1 MTNQLKPKLIG
12 NPSETA
18 NVVVSEPQI
27 TIDSP
32 KRFIN
37 RELSWLAF
45 NQRVVEEAMNIS
57 HPIYARLR
65 FLSISATNL
74 EEFYMVRVAGLKG
87 QLRAQ
92 VQSVSQD
99 GLSVKQ
105 QLDAIYHDAAKLI
118 ELQQICWKELQK
130 LLPKADVD
138 LLNSEQLGEDDNA
151 WLEDYFANDIL
162 PVLTPIAVDP
172 SHPFPFIRNLGYS
185 IAMQLYDDELER
197 TLIGL
202 VVIPTQLDGYIRLPD
217 HDDRRGRFI
226 HIFDLL
232 IHFRAKLFPDF
243 KMLGFGYFQVIRD
256 SELGVDE
263 EAEDLVSLFEN
274 ALKRRQRGMVIRLTV
289 NDLMPEYLL
298 EFLKDEFNVS
308 DEDTFR
314 LKGVIGLTAVSQLIG
329 SKPKHD
335 FPPFNPR
342 FPERIREHD
351 DDCFSAIKEKDFV
364 IHHPFESFDVVVQF
378 LRQAAK
384 DPKVVAI
391 KQTLYRTSK
400 NSPII
405 NALREAAENGKS
417 VTAMVELKARFDE
430 AANIRWARDLERSG
444 VQVVYGF
451 IDLKTH
457 AKVSLVTRREGHELH
472 TYVHLGTGNYHP
484 ITAKIYTDLSFFTAD
499 PVLCKDAG
507 ILFNYMTSYTKP
519 SSMKKLIAA
528 PFNMRKTIIE
538 LIENEIKLANNDQPA
553 SIWFKVNSLVDP
565 KIIDKLY
572 EASAR
577 GVKIKLV
584 VRGICCLRPGIPG
597 LSANIEVKSIIGRF
611 LEHSRIY
618 CFGNGKNMP
627 SDEAL
632 VYISSADLMPRNLD
646 RRVETMVP
654 IENQTVHRQ
663 ILEQIMVANMK
674 DNCQSWILDSDGKY
688 KRYIRPGPKVSA
700 HDYFINNPSL
710 SGRGKALRK

>member
-1 MTNQLKPKLIG
+1 MISSTQKLTPMIG
-12 NPSETA
+12 DTQPI
-18 NVVVSEPQI
+18 I
-27 TIDSP
+27 TLDSP

-45 NQRVVEEAMNIS
+45 NQRVVSEAMNKA

-87 QLRAQ
+87 QFRAQ
-92 VQSVSQD
+92 VQSISQD

-118 ELQQICWKELQK
+118 ETQQTSWKELQK
-130 LLPKADVD
+130 LLPEAGIH
-138 LLNSEQLGEDDNA
+138 LLKIEQLGETDNA
-151 WLEDYFANDIL
+151 WVKEYFTNEIL
-162 PVLTPIAVDP
+162 PVLTPIAIDP

-185 IAMQLYDDELER
+185 IAMQLYDPDMQR
-197 TLIGL
+197 SLIGL
-202 VVIPTQLDGYIRLPD
+202 VVIPAQLDGYIRLPD
-217 HDDRRGRFI
+217 HKEKQGRFI
-226 HIFDLL
+226 HISDLL
-232 IHFRAKLFPDF
+232 IYFRDMLFPDF
-243 KMLGFGYFQVIRD
+243 KMQGFGYFQVIRD

-289 NDLMPEYLL
+289 NASMPDSLL
-298 EFLKDEFNVS
+298 DFLKDEFSVS

-329 SKPKHD
+329 NRPKYD

-342 FPERIREHD
+342 FPERIREHE

-364 IHHPFESFDVVVQF
+364 VHHPFESFDVVVQF

-400 NSPII
+400 DSPII
-405 NALREAAENGKS
+405 KALREAAENGKS

-472 TYVHLGTGNYHP
+472 SYVHLGTGNYHP

-499 PVLCKDAG
+499 QTLCKDAG

-519 SSMKKLIAA
+519 SSMQKLIAA
-528 PFNMRKTIIE
+528 PFNMRRTIIE
-538 LIENEIKLANNDQPA
+538 LIDKEIELAKKGEHA
-553 SIWFKVNSLVDP
+553 CIWFKVNSLVDA
-565 KIIDKLY
+565 KVIDKLY
-572 EASAR
+572 QASNC

-597 LSANIEVKSIIGRF
+597 LSENIQVKSIIGRF

-618 CFGNGKNMP
+618 CFGNGKKMP

-632 VYISSADLMPRNLD
+632 VFISSADLMPRNLD

-654 IENQTVHRQ
+654 IENKTVHRQ

-674 DNCQSWILDSDGKY
+674 DNSQSWLLNKNGSY
-688 KRYIRPGPKVSA
+688 NRYVRPGPKVSA
-700 HDYFINNPSL
+700 HEYFINNPSL

>member
-1 MTNQLKPKLIG
+1 MNLTPATV
-12 NPSETA
+12 PASDPE
-18 NVVVSEPQI
+18 EQI
-27 TIDSP
+27 SLNSP
-32 KRFIN
+32 RRFIN

-45 NQRVVEEAMNIS
+45 NQRVVDEAMNTA

-65 FLSISATNL
+65 FLSISAANL

-92 VQSVSQD
+92 VQSISQD

-105 QLDAIYHDAAKLI
+105 QLDAIYQHAARLI
-118 ELQQICWKELQK
+118 ETQQNCWKSLQNELPSAGIHFLK
-130 LLPKADVD
+130 T
-138 LLNSEQLGEDDNA
+138 EQLSDEDNE
-151 WLEDYFANDIL
+151 WLKNYFNDEIL

-185 IAMQLYDDELER
+185 IAMQLYDPDMKR

-202 VVIPTQLDGYIRLPD
+202 VVIPSQLDGYIRLPD
-217 HDDRRGRFI
+217 HKDMQGRFVQI
-226 HIFDLL
+226 SDLL
-232 IHFRAKLFPDF
+232 IHLRALLFPDF
-243 KMLGFGYFQVIRD
+243 KMQGYGYFQVIRD

-289 NDLMPEYLL
+289 NASMPDSLL
-298 EFLKDEFNVS
+298 DFLKDEFNVS

-329 SKPKHD
+329 SKPKLD

-342 FPERIREHD
+342 FPERIREHE

-400 NSPII
+400 DSPII

-457 AKVSLVTRREGHELH
+457 AKVSLVTRREANELH
-472 TYVHLGTGNYHP
+472 TYAHFGTGNYHP

-528 PFNMRKTIIE
+528 PFNMRKKIIE
-538 LIENEIKLANNDQPA
+538 LIDNEIELAKKGEPA
-553 SIWFKVNSLVDP
+553 NIWFKVNSLVDP
-565 KIIDKLY
+565 KVIDKLY
-572 EASAR
+572 EASEH
-577 GVKIKLV
+577 GVTTKLV
-584 VRGICCLRPGIPG
+584 IRGICCLRPGIKG
-597 LSANIEVKSIIGRF
+597 LSENIEVKSIVGRF

-618 CFGNGKNMP
+618 CFGNGKQMP
-627 SDEAL
+627 SDQAL
-632 VYISSADLMPRNLD
+632 VFISSADLMPRNLD

-654 IENQTVHRQ
+654 IENKTVHRQ

-674 DNCQSWILDSDGKY
+674 DNTQSWILNKNATY
-688 KRYIRPGPKVSA
+688 KRYSRPGPKVSA
-700 HDYFINNPSL
+700 HEYFINNPSL
-710 SGRGKALRK
+710 SGRGKALRKQ

>member
-1 MTNQLKPKLIG
+1 MNLKIAAITPDQAV
-12 NPSETA
+12 TA
-18 NVVVSEPQI
+18 E
-27 TIDSP
+27 SP

-45 NQRVVEEAMNIS
+45 NQRVVDEAMNPA
-57 HPIYARLR
+57 HPMYARLR

-87 QLRAQ
+87 QFRAQ

-105 QLDAIYHDAAKLI
+105 QLDAIYLDAANLI
-118 ELQQICWKELQK
+118 ETQQNCWKELQK
-130 LLPKADVD
+130 LLPTAGIQ
-138 LLNSEQLGEDDNA
+138 LLKTDQLGDEDNA
-151 WLEDYFANDIL
+151 WLQGYLTNEIL

-185 IAMQLYDDELER
+185 IAMQLFDPEMQR
-197 TLIGL
+197 SLIGL
-202 VVIPTQLDGYIRLPD
+202 VVIPSQLDGYIRLPD
-217 HDDRRGRFI
+217 HGDKRGRFV

-232 IHFRAKLFPDF
+232 IYYREMLFPDF
-243 KMLGFGYFQVIRD
+243 KMPGYGYFQVIRD

-263 EAEDLVSLFEN
+263 EAEDLVSLFES

-289 NDLMPEYLL
+289 NASMPDSLVDY
-298 EFLKDEFNVS
+298 LKDQFNVS
-308 DEDTFR
+308 DEDTFH

-329 SKPKHD
+329 NKPKHD

-342 FPERIREHD
+342 FPERIIEHD
-351 DDCFSAIKEKDFV
+351 NDCFSAIKEKDFV
-364 IHHPFESFDVVVQF
+364 VHHPFESFDVVVQF

-384 DPKVVAI
+384 DPKVVAV
-391 KQTLYRTSK
+391 KQTLYRTSEA
-400 NSPII
+400 SPII
-405 NALREAAENGKS
+405 KALREAAEAGKS
-417 VTAMVELKARFDE
+417 VTAIVELKARFDE

-457 AKVSLVTRREGHELH
+457 AKVSLVTRREGHELVSYAH
-472 TYVHLGTGNYHP
+472 FGTGNYHP
-484 ITAKIYTDLSFFTAD
+484 ITAKVYTDLSFFTAD

-519 SSMKKLIAA
+519 SLMQKLVAA
-528 PFNMRKTIIE
+528 PFNMRKKIIDLTDKEIE
-538 LIENEIKLANNDQPA
+538 LSKKGESGN
-553 SIWFKVNSLVDP
+553 IWCKVNSLVDP
-565 KIIDKLY
+565 KVIDKFY
-572 EASAR
+572 EASQQ
-577 GVKIKLV
+577 GVKIQLV
-584 VRGICCLRPGIPG
+584 VRGICCLKPGIPG
-597 LSANIEVKSIIGRF
+597 LSENIQVKSIVGRF

-618 CFGNGKNMP
+618 CFGNGKSMP
-627 SDEAL
+627 SDKAL
-632 VYISSADLMPRNLD
+632 VFISSADLMPRNLD
-646 RRVETMVP
+646 HRVETLVP
-654 IENQTVHRQ
+654 IENKTVHRQ

-674 DNCQSWILDSDGKY
+674 DNCQSWQLDSSANYTRIK
-688 KRYIRPGPKVSA
+688 RPGPKVSS

>member
-1 MTNQLKPKLIG
+1 MVEILPI
-12 NPSETA
+12 STA
-18 NVVVSEPQI
+18 GVNRESQI
-27 TIDSP
+27 TMDSP
-32 KRFIN
+32 NRFIN

-45 NQRVVEEAMNIS
+45 NHRVVEEAMNSS

-87 QLRAQ
+87 QFRAR

-105 QLDAIYHDAAKLI
+105 QLDAIYVDASNLI
-118 ELQQICWKELQK
+118 EAQQNCWKELQK
-130 LLPKADVD
+130 LLPKADIQ
-138 LLNSEQLGEDDNA
+138 LLKAEELGDDDNA
-151 WLEDYFANDIL
+151 WLEGYFTNEIL

-185 IAMQLYDDELER
+185 IAMQLYDPEIQRSL
-197 TLIGL
+197 LGL

-217 HDDRRGRFI
+217 HGVRRGRYI

-232 IHFRAKLFPDF
+232 IHFRAMLFPDF
-243 KMLGFGYFQVIRD
+243 KMQGFGYFQVIRD

-289 NDLMPEYLL
+289 NASMPDSLL
-298 EFLKDEFNVS
+298 DYLKDEFNVS

-329 SKPKHD
+329 NKPKFD

-342 FPERIREHD
+342 FPERIRDHE

-400 NSPII
+400 DSPII

-472 TYVHLGTGNYHP
+472 TYAHLGTGNYHP

-528 PFNMRKTIIE
+528 PFNMRKKIIE
-538 LIENEIKLANNDQPA
+538 LTDNEIELAKKGEPA
-553 SIWFKVNSLVDP
+553 SLWFKVNSLVDS
-565 KIIDKLY
+565 KVIDKLY
-572 EASAR
+572 EASEK

-584 VRGICCLRPGIPG
+584 IRGICCLRPGIPG
-597 LSANIEVKSIIGRF
+597 LSENIEVKSIIGRF

-618 CFGNGKNMP
+618 CFGNGKKMP
-627 SDEAL
+627 SDESL

-646 RRVETMVP
+646 RRVETLVP
-654 IENQTVHRQ
+654 IENKTVQRQ

-674 DNCQSWILDSDGKY
+674 DNCQSWILGKNGKY

-700 HDYFINNPSL
+700 HEYFINNPSL
-710 SGRGKALRK
+710 SGRGKALRKK

>member
-1 MTNQLKPKLIG
+1 MVGILPMSPEAVNDISQV
-12 NPSETA
+12 TA
-18 NVVVSEPQI
+18 
-27 TIDSP
+27 DSP
-32 KRFIN
+32 GRFIN

-45 NQRVVEEAMNIS
+45 NHRVVEEAMNES

-92 VQSVSQD
+92 VQSISQD

-105 QLDAIYHDAAKLI
+105 QLDAIYVDAAKLI
-118 ELQQICWKELQK
+118 QYQQNCWKKLQN
-130 LLPKADVD
+130 LLPKADIH
-138 LLNSEQLGEDDNA
+138 LIKAEQFDDDDNA
-151 WLEDYFANDIL
+151 WLEGYFTNEIL

-185 IAMQLYDDELER
+185 IAMQLYDPDMQR

-202 VVIPTQLDGYIRLPD
+202 MVIPTQLDGYIRLPD
-217 HDDRRGRFI
+217 HGERRGRYI

-232 IHFRAKLFPDF
+232 IHFRAMLFPDF
-243 KMLGFGYFQVIRD
+243 KMQGFGYFQVIRD

-289 NDLMPEYLL
+289 NASMPDSLL
-298 EFLKDEFNVS
+298 DFLKEEFSVS

-329 SKPKHD
+329 NKPKYD

-342 FPERIREHD
+342 FPERIREHE

-400 NSPII
+400 DSPII

-472 TYVHLGTGNYHP
+472 TYAHLGTGNYHP

-528 PFNMRKTIIE
+528 PFNMRKKIIE
-538 LIENEIKLANNDQPA
+538 LIDNEIKLAQKGEPA
-553 SIWFKVNSLVDP
+553 HIWFKVNSLVDA
-565 KIIDKLY
+565 KVIDKLY
-572 EASAR
+572 EASGQ

-584 VRGICCLRPGIPG
+584 VRGICCLRPGLDG
-597 LSANIEVKSIIGRF
+597 LSENIEVKSIIGRF

-618 CFGNGKNMP
+618 CFGNGKSMP
-627 SDEAL
+627 SDEAQ

-654 IENQTVHRQ
+654 IENKTVQRQ

-674 DNCQSWILDSDGKY
+674 DNCQSWILGRNGKY

-700 HDYFINNPSL
+700 HEYFINNPSL

>member
-1 MTNQLKPKLIG
+1 MTELNVLSRNNFAEP
-12 NPSETA
+12 TA
-18 NVVVSEPQI
+18 
-27 TIDSP
+27 TTHSP
-32 KRFIN
+32 ERFIN

-45 NQRVVEEAMNIS
+45 NYRVVEEAMNES

-87 QLRAQ
+87 QLRAH

-105 QLDAIYHDAAKLI
+105 QLDAIYQDAAKLI
-118 ELQQICWKELQK
+118 EAQQVCWKELQK
-130 LLPKADVD
+130 LLPEAGIQLLKA
-138 LLNSEQLGEDDNA
+138 EQLGDDDNA
-151 WLEDYFANDIL
+151 WLEDYFINEIL

-185 IAMQLYDDELER
+185 IAMQLYDPDIQR

-217 HDDRRGRFI
+217 HGAKRGRFI

-232 IHFRAKLFPDF
+232 IHFRQTLFPDF
-243 KMLGFGYFQVIRD
+243 KMQGFGYFQVIRD

-289 NDLMPEYLL
+289 NASMPDSLL
-298 EFLKDEFNVS
+298 DYLKDEFHVS
-308 DEDTFR
+308 EEDTFR
-314 LKGVIGLTAVSQLIG
+314 LKGVIGLTAVSELIG
-329 SKPKHD
+329 NKPKHD

-342 FPERIREHD
+342 FPERIREHE

-400 NSPII
+400 DSPII

-457 AKVSLVTRREGHELH
+457 AKVSLVTRREGHELR
-472 TYVHLGTGNYHP
+472 TYAHLGTGNYHP

-519 SSMKKLIAA
+519 SSMRKLIAA
-528 PFNMRKTIIE
+528 PFNMRKKIIE
-538 LIENEIKLANNDQPA
+538 LIDNEIELAKKGEKAN
-553 SIWFKVNSLVDP
+553 IWFKVNSLVDA
-565 KIIDKLY
+565 KVIDKLY
-572 EASAR
+572 QAS
-577 GVKIKLV
+577 GHSVKIKLV
-584 VRGICCLRPGIPG
+584 VRGICCLRPGIAG
-597 LSANIEVKSIIGRF
+597 LSENIEVKSIIGRF

-618 CFGNGKNMP
+618 CFGNGKRMP

-632 VYISSADLMPRNLD
+632 VFISSADLMPRNLD
-646 RRVETMVP
+646 RRVETMIP
-654 IENQTVHRQ
+654 IENKTVHRQ

-674 DNCQSWILDSDGKY
+674 DNCQSWILDKNGEY
-688 KRYIRPGPKVSA
+688 HRYVRPGPKVSA
-700 HDYFINNPSL
+700 HEYFIKNPSL

>member
-1 MTNQLKPKLIG
+1 MLTTTNEII
-12 NPSETA
+12 
-18 NVVVSEPQI
+18 PQI
-27 TIDSP
+27 TVESR

-45 NQRVVEEAMNIS
+45 NQRVVEEAMNES

-105 QLDAIYHDAAKLI
+105 QLDAIYLDAAKLI
-118 ELQQICWKELQK
+118 ETQQNCWKGLQR
-130 LLPKADVD
+130 LLPEAGIQLIKADQIAD
-138 LLNSEQLGEDDNA
+138 EDNA
-151 WLEDYFANDIL
+151 WLEGYFTNEIL

-185 IAMQLYDDELER
+185 VAMQLYDPEMQR
-197 TLIGL
+197 SLIGL
-202 VVIPTQLDGYIRLPD
+202 VVIPAQLDGYIRLPD
-217 HDDRRGRFI
+217 DGEKRGRFI

-232 IHFRAKLFPDF
+232 IHFRQMLFPDF
-243 KMLGFGYFQVIRD
+243 KMPGYGYFQVIRD

-263 EAEDLVSLFEN
+263 EAEDLVSLFES

-289 NDLMPEYLL
+289 NASMPDSLL
-298 EFLKDEFNVS
+298 DYLKDQFNVS
-308 DEDTFR
+308 EEDTFH
-314 LKGVIGLTAVSQLIG
+314 LKGVIGLTAVTELIG
-329 SKPKHD
+329 NKPKHD

-342 FPERIREHD
+342 FPERIIEHD
-351 DDCFSAIKEKDFV
+351 DDCFSAIREKDFV
-364 IHHPFESFDVVVQF
+364 VHHPFESFDAVVQF
-378 LRQAAK
+378 LRQAAR

-400 NSPII
+400 DSPII
-405 NALREAAENGKS
+405 KALREAAENGKS

-457 AKVSLVTRREGHELH
+457 AKVSLVTRREGDELVS
-472 TYVHLGTGNYHP
+472 YAHLGTGNYHP
-484 ITAKIYTDLSFFTAD
+484 ITAKVYTDLSFFTAD
-499 PVLCKDAG
+499 PILCKDAG

-519 SSMKKLIAA
+519 SQMRKLVAA
-528 PFNMRKTIIE
+528 PFNMRKKIIDLTDNEIE
-538 LIENEIKLANNDQPA
+538 LAQQGEPANV
-553 SIWFKVNSLVDP
+553 WCKVNSLVDP
-565 KIIDKLY
+565 KIIDKFY
-572 EASAR
+572 EASQQ

-584 VRGICCLRPGIPG
+584 VRGICCLRPGIKG
-597 LSANIEVKSIIGRF
+597 LSENIEVKSIVGRF

-618 CFGNGKNMP
+618 CFGGGKEMP
-627 SDEAL
+627 SDKAL
-632 VYISSADLMPRNLD
+632 VFISSADLMPRNLD
-646 RRVETMVP
+646 HRVETMVP
-654 IENQTVHRQ
+654 IENKTVHRQ

-674 DNCQSWILDSDGKY
+674 DNCQSWKLDASGQYHRIKV
-688 KRYIRPGPKVSA
+688 PGPKVSS
-700 HDYFINNPSL
+700 HEYFITNPSL
-710 SGRGKALRK
+710 SGRGKSLRK

>member
-1 MTNQLKPKLIG
+1 M
-12 NPSETA
+12 TA
-18 NVVVSEPQI
+18 NIATLVNEHSEPDI
-27 TIDSP
+27 TADSP

-45 NQRVVEEAMNIS
+45 NQRVVDEAMNEA

-105 QLDAIYHDAAKLI
+105 QLDAIYADAAKLI
-118 ELQQICWKELQK
+118 ETQQDCWKGLQK
-130 LLPKADVD
+130 LLPDAGIHLIKADAIGD
-138 LLNSEQLGEDDNA
+138 EDNA
-151 WLEDYFANDIL
+151 WLEGYFTNDIL

-185 IAMQLYDDELER
+185 IAMQLYDPEMQR
-197 TLIGL
+197 SLIGL
-202 VVIPTQLDGYIRLPD
+202 VVIPAQLDGYIRLPD
-217 HDDRRGRFI
+217 HGEKRGRFI

-232 IHFRAKLFPDF
+232 IHFRQMLFPDF
-243 KMLGFGYFQVIRD
+243 KMPGYGYFQVIRD

-263 EAEDLVSLFEN
+263 EAEDLVSLFES

-289 NDLMPEYLL
+289 NNSMPDSLL
-298 EFLKDEFNVS
+298 DYLKDQFGVS

-314 LKGVIGLTAVSQLIG
+314 LKGVIGITAVSELIG
-329 SKPKHD
+329 NKPKHD

-342 FPERIREHD
+342 FPERIIEHD
-351 DDCFSAIKEKDFV
+351 DDCFSAIREKDFV
-364 IHHPFESFDVVVQF
+364 VHHPFESFDVVVQF
-378 LRQAAK
+378 LRQAAR

-400 NSPII
+400 DSPII
-405 NALREAAENGKS
+405 KALREAAENGKS

-457 AKVSLVTRREGHELH
+457 AKVSLVTRREGHELVS
-472 TYVHLGTGNYHP
+472 YVHFGTGNYHP
-484 ITAKIYTDLSFFTAD
+484 ITAKVYTDLSFFTAD
-499 PVLCKDAG
+499 PTLCKDAG

-519 SSMKKLIAA
+519 SLMKKLVAA
-528 PFNMRKTIIE
+528 PFNMRRKIIE
-538 LIENEIKLANNDQPA
+538 LTDKEIELAQSGKPA
-553 SIWFKVNSLVDP
+553 NIWCKVNSLVDP
-565 KIIDKLY
+565 KVIDKFY
-572 EASAR
+572 EASQQ
-577 GVKIKLV
+577 GVKINLV
-584 VRGICCLRPGIPG
+584 VRGICCLRPNIPG
-597 LSANIEVKSIIGRF
+597 LSENIEVKSIVGRF

-618 CFGNGKNMP
+618 CFGNGKRMP

-632 VYISSADLMPRNLD
+632 VFISSADLMPRNLD
-646 RRVETMVP
+646 HRVETMVP
-654 IENQTVHRQ
+654 IENKTVHRQ

-674 DNCQSWILDSDGKY
+674 DNCQSWKLESTGEYRRIK
-688 KRYIRPGPKVSA
+688 KPGPKLSA
-700 HDYFINNPSL
+700 HNYFINNPSL

>member
-1 MTNQLKPKLIG
+1 MNKKSNSTAAI
-12 NPSETA
+12 ETKQ
-18 NVVVSEPQI
+18 QI
-27 TIDSP
+27 NIDSP

-45 NQRVVEEAMNIS
+45 NQRVVEEAMNPA

-65 FLSISATNL
+65 FLSISAANL

-105 QLDAIYHDAAKLI
+105 QLAAIYQHAASLI
-118 ELQQICWKELQK
+118 ETQQNCWKSLQIELPSAEIQFLK
-130 LLPKADVD
+130 T
-138 LLNSEQLGEDDNA
+138 EQLNDEDNE
-151 WLEDYFANDIL
+151 WLKNYFNNEIL

-185 IAMQLYDDELER
+185 IAMQLFDPEMKR

-202 VVIPTQLDGYIRLPD
+202 VVIPTQLGGYIRLPD
-217 HDDRRGRFI
+217 HNDMYGRFI
-226 HIFDLL
+226 QISDLL
-232 IHFRAKLFPDF
+232 LHFRDMLFPDF
-243 KMLGFGYFQVIRD
+243 NMQGFGYFQVIRD

-263 EAEDLVSLFEN
+263 EAEDLVRLFEN

-289 NDLMPEYLL
+289 NASMPDSLL
-298 EFLKDEFNVS
+298 DYLKDEFNVS

-329 SKPKHD
+329 SKPKFD

-400 NSPII
+400 DSPII

-457 AKVSLVTRREGHELH
+457 AKVSLVTRREANEFH
-472 TYVHLGTGNYHP
+472 TYVHFGTGNYHP

-528 PFNMRKTIIE
+528 PFNMRKKIIE
-538 LIENEIKLANNDQPA
+538 LADNEIELAKKGNPA
-553 SIWFKVNSLVDP
+553 SIWFKINSLVDP

-572 EASAR
+572 EASCS
-577 GVKIKLV
+577 GVNIKLV
-584 VRGICCLRPGIPG
+584 VRGICCLRPGISG
-597 LSANIEVKSIIGRF
+597 LSENIEVKSIVGRF

-618 CFGNGKNMP
+618 CFGNGKQMP
-627 SDEAL
+627 SDQAL
-632 VYISSADLMPRNLD
+632 VFISSADLMPRNLD

-654 IENQTVHRQ
+654 IETKTVHRQ

-674 DNCQSWILDSDGKY
+674 DNSQSWSLSSDATY
-688 KRYIRPGPKVSA
+688 KRYTRPGPKVSA
-700 HDYFINNPSL
+700 HEYFINNPSL
-710 SGRGKALRK
+710 SGRGKALRKQ

>member
-1 MTNQLKPKLIG
+1 MNSNVTNLVENTSKP
-12 NPSETA
+12 ETHK
-18 NVVVSEPQI
+18 N
-27 TIDSP
+27 SP

-45 NQRVVEEAMNIS
+45 NQRVVEEAMNES

-105 QLDAIYHDAAKLI
+105 QLDAIYSDAAKLI
-118 ELQQICWKELQK
+118 ETQQDCWKGLQK
-130 LLPKADVD
+130 QLPQANIHLIKADQIGD
-138 LLNSEQLGEDDNA
+138 EDNA
-151 WLEDYFANDIL
+151 WLEDYFTNDIL

-185 IAMQLYDDELER
+185 IAMQLFDPEMQRSL
-197 TLIGL
+197 LGL
-202 VVIPTQLDGYIRLPD
+202 VVIPEQLDGYIRLPD
-217 HDDRRGRFI
+217 HGEKRDRFI

-232 IHFRAKLFPDF
+232 IHFRQMLFPDF
-243 KMLGFGYFQVIRD
+243 KMPGYGYFQVIRD

-263 EAEDLVSLFEN
+263 EAEDLVSLFES

-289 NDLMPEYLL
+289 NASIPDTLL
-298 EFLKDEFNVS
+298 DYLKDQFNVS

-314 LKGVIGLTAVSQLIG
+314 LKGVIGLTAVSELIG

-342 FPERIREHD
+342 FPERIIEHD
-351 DDCFSAIKEKDFV
+351 DDCFSAIREKDFV
-364 IHHPFESFDVVVQF
+364 VHHPFESFDVVVQF
-378 LRQAAK
+378 LRQAAR

-400 NSPII
+400 DSPII
-405 NALREAAENGKS
+405 KALREAAENGKS
-417 VTAMVELKARFDE
+417 VTAIVELKARFDE

-457 AKVSLVTRREGHELH
+457 AKVSLVTRREAHELVSYAH
-472 TYVHLGTGNYHP
+472 FGTGNYHP
-484 ITAKIYTDLSFFTAD
+484 ITAKVYTDLSYFTAD
-499 PVLCKDAG
+499 PVLTKDAG

-519 SSMKKLIAA
+519 SLMQKLVAA
-528 PFNMRKTIIE
+528 PFNMRKKIIE
-538 LIENEIKLANNDQPA
+538 LTDREIEFAQKGQPA
-553 SIWFKVNSLVDP
+553 NIWCKVNSLVDP
-565 KIIDKLY
+565 KVIDKFY
-572 EASAR
+572 EASGK
-577 GVKIKLV
+577 GVQIKLV
-584 VRGICCLRPGIPG
+584 VRGICCLRPGIEG
-597 LSANIEVKSIIGRF
+597 LSENIEVKSIVGRF
-611 LEHSRIY
+611 LEHPRIY
-618 CFGNGKNMP
+618 CFGNGKSMP
-627 SDEAL
+627 SDKAS
-632 VYISSADLMPRNLD
+632 VFISSADLMPRNLD
-646 RRVETMVP
+646 HRVETMVP
-654 IENQTVHRQ
+654 IENKTVHRQ

-674 DNCQSWILDSDGKY
+674 DNCQSWQLSSSGQYNRINV
-688 KRYIRPGPKVSA
+688 PGPKVSS
-700 HDYFINNPSL
+700 HEYFITNPSL

>member
-1 MTNQLKPKLIG
+1 MTAKIATLDHSHSTP
-12 NPSETA
+12 E
-18 NVVVSEPQI
+18 I
-27 TIDSP
+27 TSDSP

-45 NQRVVEEAMNIS
+45 NQRVVDEAMNEA
-57 HPIYARLR
+57 HPLYARLR

-87 QLRAQ
+87 QLRAL

-105 QLDAIYHDAAKLI
+105 QLDAIYADAAKLI
-118 ELQQICWKELQK
+118 ETQQDSWKSLQK
-130 LLPKADVD
+130 LLPDADIHLIKSD
-138 LLNSEQLGEDDNA
+138 EIGDEDNA
-151 WLEDYFANDIL
+151 WLEGYFTNDIL

-185 IAMQLYDDELER
+185 IAMQLYDPEMQR
-197 TLIGL
+197 SLIGL
-202 VVIPTQLDGYIRLPD
+202 VVIPAQLDGYIRLPD
-217 HDDRRGRFI
+217 HGEKRGRFI

-232 IHFRAKLFPDF
+232 IHFRHMLFPDF
-243 KMLGFGYFQVIRD
+243 KMPGYGYFQVIRD

-263 EAEDLVSLFEN
+263 EAEDLVSLFES

-289 NDLMPEYLL
+289 NASMPDSLLDYLKGQ
-298 EFLKDEFNVS
+298 FDVS

-314 LKGVIGLTAVSQLIG
+314 LKGVIGLTAVSELIG
-329 SKPKHD
+329 NKPKHD

-342 FPERIREHD
+342 FPERIIEHD
-351 DDCFSAIKEKDFV
+351 NDCFSAIQEKDFV
-364 IHHPFESFDVVVQF
+364 VHHPFESFDVVVQF
-378 LRQAAK
+378 LRQAAR

-400 NSPII
+400 DSPII
-405 NALREAAENGKS
+405 KALREAAENGKS

-457 AKVSLVTRREGHELH
+457 AKVSLVTRREGHELVSYAH
-472 TYVHLGTGNYHP
+472 FGTGNYHP
-484 ITAKIYTDLSFFTAD
+484 ITAKVYTDLSFFTAD
-499 PVLCKDAG
+499 PTLCKDAG

-519 SSMKKLIAA
+519 SMMQKLVAA
-528 PFNMRKTIIE
+528 PFNMRKTIIDLTDKEIE
-538 LIENEIKLANNDQPA
+538 LAKKGKPAN
-553 SIWFKVNSLVDP
+553 IWCKVNSLVDP
-565 KIIDKLY
+565 KVIDKFY
-572 EASAR
+572 EASQQ
-577 GVKIKLV
+577 GVKINLV
-584 VRGICCLRPGIPG
+584 VRGICCLRPGVPG
-597 LSANIEVKSIIGRF
+597 LSDNIQVKSIVGRF

-618 CFGNGKNMP
+618 CFGNGKDMP
-627 SDEAL
+627 SDQAL
-632 VYISSADLMPRNLD
+632 VFISSADLMPRNLD
-646 RRVETMVP
+646 HRVETMVP
-654 IENQTVHRQ
+654 IENKTVHRQ

-674 DNCQSWILDSDGKY
+674 DNCQSWQLDATGEYNRIK
-688 KRYIRPGPKVSA
+688 RPGPKLSA
-700 HDYFINNPSL
+700 HNYFINNPSL

>member
-1 MTNQLKPKLIG
+1 MTGILPISTNTEIG
-12 NPSETA
+12 
-18 NVVVSEPQI
+18 EPQV
-27 TIDSP
+27 TVDSP
-32 KRFIN
+32 NRFIN

-45 NQRVVEEAMNIS
+45 NHRVVEEAMNKS

-65 FLSISATNL
+65 FLSISAANL

-87 QLRAQ
+87 QFRAQ
-92 VQSVSQD
+92 VQSISQD

-105 QLDAIYHDAAKLI
+105 QLDAIYSDASNLI
-118 ELQQICWKELQK
+118 EYQQICWKELQK
-130 LLPKADVD
+130 LLPNADIQ
-138 LLNSEQLGEDDNA
+138 LLKSEQLGDEDNA
-151 WLEDYFANDIL
+151 WLKGYFTNEIL
-162 PVLTPIAVDP
+162 PVLTPISIDP

-185 IAMQLYDDELER
+185 IVLQLFDPEMKR
-197 TLIGL
+197 SLIGL
-202 VVIPTQLDGYIRLPD
+202 VVIPSQLDGYIRLPD
-217 HDDRRGRFI
+217 HGAKRGRYI

-232 IHFRAKLFPDF
+232 IHFKGMLFPDF
-243 KMLGFGYFQVIRD
+243 EMLGFGYFQVIRD

-289 NDLMPEYLL
+289 NASMPKSLLDYLK
-298 EFLKDEFNVS
+298 EEFNVS

-329 SKPKHD
+329 NKPKHD

-342 FPERIREHD
+342 FPERIREHE

-400 NSPII
+400 DSPII

-457 AKVSLVTRREGHELH
+457 AKVSLVTRREGLELH
-472 TYVHLGTGNYHP
+472 TYAHLGTGNYHP

-499 PVLCKDAG
+499 PILCKDAG

-538 LIENEIKLANNDQPA
+538 LTNNEIELAKKDKPA
-553 SIWFKVNSLVDP
+553 SIWFKVNSLVDS
-565 KIIDKLY
+565 KVIDKLY
-572 EASAR
+572 EASSH

-584 VRGICCLRPGIPG
+584 IRGICCLRPGIPG
-597 LSANIEVKSIIGRF
+597 LSENIEVKSIIGRF

-618 CFGNGKNMP
+618 CFGNGKKMP

-646 RRVETMVP
+646 RRVETLVP
-654 IENQTVHRQ
+654 IENRTVHRQ

-674 DNCQSWILDSDGKY
+674 DNCQSWILGKNGKY
-688 KRYIRPGPKVSA
+688 KRYVRPGPKVSA
-700 HDYFINNPSL
+700 HEYFINNPSL